1 MSTGGK
7 HDQTACGIRE
17 FYSTDVDS
25 VDLLSSFVFPMSW
38 QFHSTLSLSRIHKA
52 SRVCEHNQL
61 YHQNG
66 W

>member
-1 MSTGGK
+1 VSTGGK

-38 QFHSTLSLSRIHKA
+38 QFHSTLTLSNSQSL
-52 SRVCEHNQL
+52 
-61 YHQNG
+61 
-66 W
+66 